1 VWLAACPSGHYMQQW
16 WTSSLSIAPF
26 VYCVQRAVHALDDK
40 WAGGDLVDREA
51 FLTVAVLMLIFSSG
65 IKERWRYAR
74 ERQLTL
80 TETYDAPASIRGI
93 RSDARTLTAVQAMH
107 RAIQNFKRHHPS
119 TRIVSRDR
127 CDGYTNCV
135 PESLL
140 WLSFIDDNSHDQPI
154 YWPLPVLTEKLYPN
168 YWRRFWSDVDR
179 NGPLIVESAPGPFR
193 PTKTINGYMLL
204 VAVATQTGYYW
215 YVCAPEHPEA
225 REPGE
230 IRVRLDPPP
239 PVPTPSAPV
248 PTPPVAI
255 AAANRDGASS
265 TPPPRPVKTPTVADA
280 IVERDAASS
289 TRVPVEGRVRDDMQL
304 PVDLRGTERPRVYT
318 WPGDIDV
325 PDQPATLEGLDPN
338 MATRARTMTFDHGRW
353 IFRGS
358 ADAPFSY
365 VLSFEERVIAGGT
378 CFFAT
383 GHLEEGGISIGLQ
396 AHATWTGL
404 VNVVTPGP
412 FAVILKPQPGRYR
425 LVLANNV
432 TTTWRDLVRQNGP
445 VVGIWNLLTGA
456 RLPNAFEIDRAGWTS
471 FGAGSA
477 SIPGR

>member
-1 VWLAACPSGHYMQQW
+1 M
-16 WTSSLSIAPF
+16 
-26 VYCVQRAVHALDDK
+26 
-40 WAGGDLVDREA
+40 DREA

-179 NGPLIVESAPGPFR
+179 NGPLIVESAPGQFR

-338 MATRARTMTFDHGRW
+338 TATRARTMTFDHGRW

-365 VLSFEERVIAGGT
+365 VLSFEERVIAAGT